1 MPATSTK
8 SIATVL
14 NSLIETCKD
23 GQEGFRLASQEIRD
37 LTFKTL
43 LRELSME
50 RMEFASELQSL
61 VSGLGEEVP
70 DTGTIGG
77 DLHRG
82 WIALKSV
89 LAHGGEHEHAILAEC
104 ERGENSVL
112 AEYREALNHEKL
124 PAYAQELVHQQYNA
138 IKDSH
143 GRIRDFRDSCKKN

>member
-1 MPATSTK
+1 MPITTTQ

-23 GQEGFRLASQEIRD
+23 GQEGFRLASEEARD
-37 LTFKTL
+37 MTLKTVF
-43 LRELSME
+43 RELSME

-61 VSGLGEEVP
+61 VKGLGEIVP

-89 LAHGGEHEHAILAEC
+89 LTQGDDRAILAEC

-112 AEYREALNHEKL
+112 AEYRDALDHKEL
-124 PAYAQELVHQQYNA
+124 PVYVQNVVHQQYKA
-138 IKDSH
+138 IQNSH
-143 GRIRDFRDSCKKN
+143 DRMQDLRDNYKQT

>member
-23 GQEGFRLASQEIRD
+23 GQEGFRLASETVRD
-37 LTFKTL
+37 LTLKPL
-43 LRELSME
+43 LCELSKE
-50 RMEFASELQSL
+50 RMEFAAKLQSL

-82 WIALKSV
+82 WIALKSA
-89 LAHGGEHEHAILAEC
+89 LSRGNEHAILAEC

-112 AEYREALNHEKL
+112 AEYREVLNHEKL
-124 PAYAQELVHQQYNA
+124 PAYVREVVHQQYNA
-138 IKDSH
+138 IKDSND
-143 GRIRDFRDSCKKN
+143 RIREFLDSCKEY